1 MLVVAFKE
9 RQQQP
14 TVFFSGAD
22 NCSLTDPVRS
32 KYILFWKEQIPVLLM
47 GQCSQIR

>member
-32 KYILFWKEQIPVLLM
+32 KYILFWNEKILLKLM